1 VAAGAIEVRTGAA
14 GETILR
20 LESLDKAFGG
30 LRAVQGVSI
39 DVLQG
44 DRHAIIGPNGA
55 GKSTLFNLITGR
67 LKPDHGRILF
77 DGRDITGKPPH
88 VIARSGIGRAFQITS
103 IFPRLTVRQNL
114 QYSMLANRGDTRRPL
129 GWADRVYRD
138 DAIQLL
144 EAVGLG
150 AYADLPAGQLSH
162 GDQRAIEIA
171 ISLALG
177 SKLVLLDE
185 PTAGMSPYETE
196 KAMELVARL
205 ATERGL
211 TILFCEHDMQVVF
224 GTART
229 VTVMHLGRVLTQ
241 GTPEEVRNNP
251 EVQKVYLGQLEE
263 ATA

>member
-1 VAAGAIEVRTGAA
+1 M
-14 GETILR
+14 LR
-20 LESLDKAFGG
+20 LEDLSKAFGG
-30 LRAVQGVSI
+30 LQAVRGVSLE
-39 DVLQG
+39 VRQG

-67 LKPDHGRILF
+67 LKPDRGRILF
-77 DGRDITGKPPH
+77 DGKDITGKPTH

-103 IFPRLTVRQNL
+103 IFPRLSVRQNL
-114 QYSMLANRGDTRRPL
+114 QYAMLANRGDTRRPWGL
-129 GWADRVYRD
+129 ADRVYRD
-138 DAIQLL
+138 DALQLL
-144 EAVGLG
+144 DAVGLS

-196 KAMELVARL
+196 KAMDLVRQL
-205 ATERGL
+205 AADRGL
-211 TILFCEHDMQVVF
+211 TVLFCEHDMQVVF

-229 VTVMHLGRVLTQ
+229 ITVMHLGRILTQ
-241 GTPEEVRNNP
+241 GTPDEVRSNP